1 MMNGRITT
9 FFEDKGF
16 GFITDENGDNR
27 YFHVI
32 KVANP
37 EMIKKGAEVTFEPTT
52 NTKGL
57 SAFAV
62 KVAIESKYIFI
73 ANERI
78 KLTSI
83 KSFNTFTKE
92 VPAQAEIDKANTI
105 LSVNLLMNK
114 IRPQEEDISEK
125 TVPLKMLSITTFQ
138 NTTYTFSEHEV
149 DIDSTIAKLK
159 SI

>member
-1 MMNGRITT
+1 
-9 FFEDKGF
+9 
-16 GFITDENGDNR
+16 
-27 YFHVI
+27 
-32 KVANP
+32 
-37 EMIKKGAEVTFEPTT
+37 MIKKGAEVTFEPTT

-92 VPAQAEIDKANTI
+92 VPAQAEVDKANTI

-114 IRPQEEDISEK
+114 ISHRRGHFRENHTTENAVDNNIPKCDIH
-125 TVPLKMLSITTFQ
+125 IF
-138 NTTYTFSEHEV
+138 
-149 DIDSTIAKLK
+149 
-159 SI
+159 